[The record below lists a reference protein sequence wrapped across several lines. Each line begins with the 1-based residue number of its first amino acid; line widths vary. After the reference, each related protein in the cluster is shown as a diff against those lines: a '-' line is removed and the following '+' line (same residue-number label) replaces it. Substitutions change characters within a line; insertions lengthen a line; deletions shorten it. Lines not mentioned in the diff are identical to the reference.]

1 MKIDIALA
9 IIEEETMAVTR
20 IQSIK
25 ANNIEHALE
34 HVISPPKEEE
44 VVSIRYP
51 TIGIQSSHEAEV
63 IKGMF
68 KDILELPSPLHKR
81 VSEIFKCIES
91 VLYTRKIRKNAVIQ
105 EIVISYQPNDFEE
118 YERNKIISEIEEDIN
133 VFLDAFKSKFGFSP
147 LSFAAIHYTQDK
159 NLYHVH
165 IFFSLMNPFE
175 KRKARWR
182 KRDYFALVDKMRLFS
197 RRISPIN
204 ENKGIGAYPLWL
216 IKKLESIIGREL
228 AQKVIQVCRKMEF
241 PTPELYVLV
250 EDFEKGDED
259 LRDFLKYCKIIP
271 ENEIDSFIE
280 ELRARKKNSY
290 DKDIK

>member
-1 MKIDIALA
+1 
-9 IIEEETMAVTR
+9 
-20 IQSIK
+20 
-25 ANNIEHALE
+25 
-34 HVISPPKEEE
+34 
-44 VVSIRYP
+44 
-51 TIGIQSSHEAEV
+51 
-63 IKGMF
+63 
-68 KDILELPSPLHKR
+68 
-81 VSEIFKCIES
+81 
-91 VLYTRKIRKNAVIQ
+91 
-105 EIVISYQPNDFEE
+105 
-118 YERNKIISEIEEDIN
+118 
-133 VFLDAFKSKFGFSP
+133 
-147 LSFAAIHYTQDK
+147 
-159 NLYHVH
+159 
-165 IFFSLMNPFE
+165 MNPFE